1 MSVRSEEVKQ
11 AGLATWR
18 QWLVETEQPIVLY
31 LAFVFL
37 AVAFTI
43 TSPVF
48 LTVGNLQ
55 NIVNQSALV
64 MIMAMGVALVI
75 ITAEIDLSVGSTMAF
90 SGVCSAMLMQNV
102 TNSWPLAAILAVA
115 VGAFVG
121 LVNGIVTTRVGV
133 PSFLV
138 TLGTQSIARGTTLLI
153 TGTSPVLVANPTFW
167 SLFAEGRVFGVIA
180 PILWTILVVAVT
192 WVVLHYGVMGRRLYA
207 TGGNLAAARYSG
219 INTDRVKI
227 YAFVAAGMLAGLAG
241 LIIAARGHAIRP
253 DVGAGIELDVITA
266 VILGGVSLFGGKG
279 KIYGVIL
286 GSLIIAMLNNGLVL
300 LGVDPSIQLALK
312 GFLVIAAV
320 AFTKR

>member
-1 MSVRSEEVKQ
+1 MSTRIDGGKQ
-11 AGLATWR
+11 ARLATWR
-18 QWLVETEQPIVLY
+18 QRLVETEQPIVLY
-31 LAFVFL
+31 LAFAFL
-37 AVAFTI
+37 AVAFSVL
-43 TSPVF
+43 SPVF
-48 LTVGNLQ
+48 LTAGNLL
-55 NIVNQSALV
+55 NVANQSALV
-64 MIMAMGVALVI
+64 LIMAMGVALVI
-75 ITAEIDLSVGSTMAF
+75 ITAEIDLSVGSTMAIA
-90 SGVCSAMLMQNV
+90 GVCSAMLMRDV
-102 TNSWPLAAILAVA
+102 TNNWLLAAILALA

-121 LVNGIVTTRVGV
+121 LVNGIITTKVGV

-138 TLGTQSIARGTTLLI
+138 TLGTQSIARGITLLI
-153 TGTSPVLVANPTFW
+153 TGTAPVLVANPTFW
-167 SLFAEGRVFGVIA
+167 SVFAEGRVFGIVA
-180 PILWTILVVAVT
+180 PILWTILIVAVT
-192 WVVLHYGVMGRRLYA
+192 WVVAHYGVLGRRLYA

-227 YAFVAAGMLAGLAG
+227 YAFVAAGTLAGLAG

>member
-1 MSVRSEEVKQ
+1 MTTTTDGVKQ
-11 AGLATWR
+11 ARLATWR
-18 QWLVETEQPIVLY
+18 QRLAESEQPIVLY
-31 LAFVFL
+31 LAFALL
-37 AVAFTI
+37 AVCFSI
-43 TSPVF
+43 LSPVF
-48 LTVGNLQ
+48 LTTGNLL
-55 NIVNQSALV
+55 NVLNQSALV

-75 ITAEIDLSVGSTMAF
+75 MTAEIDLSSGSTMALA
-90 SGVCSAMLMQNV
+90 GVCSAMLMRDV
-102 TNSWPLAAILAVA
+102 TNNWLLAAILALS

-121 LVNGIVTTRVGV
+121 LVNGLITTKVGV

-138 TLGTQSIARGTTLLI
+138 TLGTQSIARGITLLI
-153 TGTSPVLVANPTFW
+153 TATAPVLVANETFW
-167 SLFAEGRVFGVIA
+167 SLFAEGRVVGIVA
-180 PILWTILVVAVT
+180 PIVWTVLVVAVT
-192 WVVLHYGVMGRRLYA
+192 WVVVHYGVFGRRLYA

-219 INTDRVKI
+219 INTDRVKTI
-227 YAFVAAGMLAGLAG
+227 AFVAAGMLAGLAG

-312 GFLVIAAV
+312 GLLVIAAV